1 MDWGRKPRTCVH
13 DEGLQSKTQK
23 SQAQFLGKEEGGKE
37 SIFFQ
42 PFTVTSQL
50 GLCYGSIIKITQET
64 NKSLIQSFWQFYQL
78 LEIALHIVCFC
89 LVLLNETA
97 RQKVPPAKQ
106 SKAQIQTVTLE
117 QRNICICIYGHG
129 GVCFLLY
136 QDSQPTTISLYV
148 AYLSLHLHKN
158 DKDSITTVSLSS

>member
-1 MDWGRKPRTCVH
+1 MNCDFIDQSIGNEAMDWGRKPRTCVH

-50 GLCYGSIIKITQET
+50 GLCYSSIIKITQET
-64 NKSLIQSFWQFYQL
+64 NKTLIQSFWQFYQL

-117 QRNICICIYGHG
+117 QRNIYA
-129 GVCFLLY
+129 VLS
-136 QDSQPTTISLYV
+136 DS
-148 AYLSLHLHKN
+148 
-158 DKDSITTVSLSS
+158 DR